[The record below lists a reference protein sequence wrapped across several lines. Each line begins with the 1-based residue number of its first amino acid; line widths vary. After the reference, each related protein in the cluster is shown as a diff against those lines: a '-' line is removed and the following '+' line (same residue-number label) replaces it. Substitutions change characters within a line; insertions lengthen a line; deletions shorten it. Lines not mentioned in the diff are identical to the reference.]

1 MSSFKALVI
10 LLSAL
15 FFMSGLLGCEQKGP
29 AERAGEKVDKS
40 VEKTEDK
47 IKDTAD
53 RMKKD

>member
-10 LLSAL
+10 LLSTL